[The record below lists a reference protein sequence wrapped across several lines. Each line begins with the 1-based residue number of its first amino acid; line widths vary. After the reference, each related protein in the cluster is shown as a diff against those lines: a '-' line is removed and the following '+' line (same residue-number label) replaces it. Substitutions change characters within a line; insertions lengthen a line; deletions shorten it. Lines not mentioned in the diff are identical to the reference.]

1 MPLNGN
7 SPERRRW
14 WVAAVAIL
22 GAIIVLA
29 AFMSRGNDPVPVR
42 TAVVTKGQIRSV
54 ISTNGTIEP
63 VNNFE
68 AHAPISTT
76 VRRVLVKEGDF
87 VKKGQLLFELD
98 AADSRAQAAKSET
111 QLKAAE
117 SDMAA
122 VERGGTQE
130 DVLNLDAALVK
141 AKADRDTAQ
150 RNYEALQRLQQ
161 KGAASIGEVKQAEA
175 VLAFNQANLTLF
187 QQKQTQRYSKAEIAK
202 VQAQRNEALAAHD
215 ASQDV
220 LSKAIVHAP
229 LDGIV
234 YALAIKQGMF
244 VPGGALL
251 LQLSDLRKVQVRAYV
266 DEPDVARLAPGESIE
281 VTWDAVPGR
290 IWHGTVNAIPASVKL
305 HGTRNVGETTCIVE
319 NQDLKL
325 LPNVNVGVT
334 IVSAVHDD
342 VLVVP
347 REAVRMDDSRPYVLQ
362 VVGHELKRRNV
373 GISISNLTQMEVT
386 SGLSQNDLV
395 AINSFNGK
403 PIGVGTQVK

>member
-14 WVAAVAIL
+14 WVFGLAIL
-22 GAIIVLA
+22 GTILVLA

-42 TAVVTKGQIRSV
+42 TAVVTKGHIRSV

-63 VNNFE
+63 VKNFE

-76 VRRVLVKEGDF
+76 VKRVLIKEGDF

-98 AADSRAQAAKSET
+98 AADARTQAAKSET
-111 QLKAAE
+111 MLKAAQ
-117 SDMAA
+117 SDMASI
-122 VERGGTQE
+122 ERGGTQE

-141 AKADRDTAQ
+141 AKADRDVAQ
-150 RNYEALQRLQQ
+150 RNLEALQRLQQ

-187 QQKQTQRYSKAEIAK
+187 QQKQTQRYSKPEIAK
-202 VQAQRNEALAAHD
+202 VQAQRNEAQFAHEAAE
-215 ASQDV
+215 DV

-229 LDGIV
+229 FDGIV
-234 YALAIKQGMF
+234 YMLAIKPGMF
-244 VPGGALL
+244 VPGAALL
-251 LQLSDLRKVQVRAYV
+251 MQLSDLRKVQVRAYV
-266 DEPDVARLAPGESIE
+266 DEPDVARLAPAESIE
-281 VTWDAVPGR
+281 VTWDAMPGR
-290 IWHGTVNAIPASVKL
+290 IWHGTVNSIPASVKL

-334 IVSAVHDD
+334 IVTAVHDNA
-342 VLVVP
+342 LVVP
-347 REAVRMDDSRPYVLQ
+347 REAVRMDDSKPYVLQ

-373 GISISNLTQMEVT
+373 GTSISNLTQMEVT
-386 SGLSQNDLV
+386 SGVSQNDVV

-403 PIGVGTQVK
+403 PIGEGTQVK